1 MEGEVKS
8 HNSDL
13 IIALVLGND
22 GSGESGRWFPKFRG
36 IGPESV
42 CTYLTELP
50 LEVPEFGIG
59 FSVSRLV

>member
-1 MEGEVKS
+1 VFRPDIVDPVFGCFWMEGEVKS

-13 IIALVLGND
+13 IIALVLGNN

-42 CTYLTELP
+42 DT
-50 LEVPEFGIG
+50 
-59 FSVSRLV
+59 